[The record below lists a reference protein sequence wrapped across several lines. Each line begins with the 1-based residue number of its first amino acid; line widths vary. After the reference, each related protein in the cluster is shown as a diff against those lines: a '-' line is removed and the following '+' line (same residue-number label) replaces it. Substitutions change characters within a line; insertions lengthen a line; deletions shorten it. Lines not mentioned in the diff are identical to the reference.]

1 MLGRMVSLRS
11 LRWLIG
17 SLVKARVEGSEH
29 LPVEGAAILTGN
41 HPNLLD
47 GIILAVV
54 CPRPVR
60 ILVAGELFSSPLVA
74 RFLDGL
80 GWIPVDRRG
89 GGNAAAVEQAL
100 AALEAGELV
109 VVFPEGK
116 TDYGRELLEF
126 KPGVALLALRS
137 GAPVIPFG
145 IEGSQHL
152 YPDGSPVFH
161 SGRVNLVFGEPVRF
175 EPIGGHLSDDLVRS
189 ALEGLRERVCRLWEQ
204 ARAWPAGRG
213 GVAAALLPA
222 LAARALSLM
231 LLTVRWR

>member
-1 MLGRMVSLRS
+1 MSLES

-17 SLVKARVEGSEH
+17 ALVEARVEGGEH
-29 LPVEGAAILTGN
+29 LPMEGAAILTGN
-41 HPNLLD
+41 HPNILD

-74 RFLDGL
+74 RFLNGL
-80 GWIPVDRRG
+80 GWIPVDRKG
-89 GGNAAAVEQAL
+89 GGNAEAVERAL

-126 KPGVALLALRS
+126 KPGVALLATRS
-137 GAPVIPFG
+137 GAPVIPFA

-161 SGRVNLVFGEPVRF
+161 SGRVNLVFGEPQRY
-175 EPIGGHLSDDLVRS
+175 EPLSDVGGV
-189 ALEGLRERVCRLWEQ
+189 LEGLRSRIGALWER
-204 ARAWPAGRG
+204 ARRWPAGRAQ
-213 GVAAALLPA
+213 VAAALAPA
-222 LAARALSLM
+222 LAARVLSAM